1 MTNDKLQGS
10 VSTHLR
16 CGGVV
21 NNQIKKCLLRV
32 QHSNHS
38 ATELPGKRKNR
49 LDDTNRKASRFS
61 SCPMLDGC
69 VTVGDQTESAGL
81 HSKRVGAEPGRTGR
95 ALDAARLDYCN
106 VVQRRHAAVRR
117 LSVTGARRHGA
128 HRRVF
133 PRHRLITRYSVTQN
147 SVTSGQPS
155 SLINQSIN
163 QGFFC
168 SGLSNLYHC
177 DVHVCWSARRKDC
190 CSRNVFK

>member
-1 MTNDKLQGS
+1 MNSLPKTVTRQRRGCDLNAGPSAPESSTLTTRLPSHPPKRKKVTNDKLHGS
-10 VSTHLR
+10 VATHLR

-81 HSKRVGAEPGRTGR
+81 HGKRVGAEPG
-95 ALDAARLDYCN
+95 
-106 VVQRRHAAVRR
+106 
-117 LSVTGARRHGA
+117 
-128 HRRVF
+128 
-133 PRHRLITRYSVTQN
+133 
-147 SVTSGQPS
+147 
-155 SLINQSIN
+155 
-163 QGFFC
+163 
-168 SGLSNLYHC
+168 
-177 DVHVCWSARRKDC
+177 
-190 CSRNVFK
+190 